1 MRPKRFTKGK
11 RMDNLISVLQVLWQ
25 SGIAPAL
32 LIMLIGLL
40 IAHFKGN
47 QQASDLLQIAYKAV
61 LWAEKEF
68 DGGVEQ
74 KAQAI
79 NKVAQ
84 EIEKLDKAHVFTV
97 QQIDDAIEWA
107 VKRMKAQ
114 SHEEE

>member
-1 MRPKRFTKGK
+1 
-11 RMDNLISVLQVLWQ
+11 MDNFISVLQVLWQ

-40 IAHFKGN
+40 TAHFKGN

-61 LWAEKEF
+61 TWADTEF

-74 KAQAI
+74 KSQAI

-84 EIEKLDKAHVFTV
+84 DVEKLDKAHVFTV
-97 QQIDDAIEWA
+97 KQIDDAIEWA

-114 SHEEE
+114 SHEEK